1 MPRPDASTPA
11 RSSQAAGAA
20 AQSKAPAIL
29 ASYVASDPKSLALL
43 EQVKK
48 VAASSAT
55 VLIRGESG
63 TGKDLLASLIHY
75 LGVNR
80 DEPLLKID
88 CASLPQEL
96 MESELFGYERGAFT
110 GASEMKRGRLEMA
123 GSGTI
128 VLDEIAALSPAMQA
142 KLLRVLEEKRF
153 DRLGGTR
160 AVVLPEAVRIIAIT
174 NVDLERAVAERSFR
188 EDLFY
193 RLNVIQL
200 VLPPLRERSDDIQ
213 PLAEHLL
220 QRLSNVHRKPAKNLS
235 KPALAALERYAFPGN
250 VRELRN
256 ILERCVVS
264 SDAQEIALNDLPAH
278 VSSGGAHGAKMSLAE
293 MERAY
298 IAEVLDYTRGK
309 KSKAA
314 EILGISRKNLL
325 EKRKRYKL
333 D

>member
-1 MPRPDASTPA
+1 MPRSGSSSGQGEAS
-11 RSSQAAGAA
+11 AA
-20 AQSKAPAIL
+20 AHGKSASAIL
-29 ASYVASDPKSLALL
+29 ASCIAHDPKSLALL

-63 TGKDLLASLIHY
+63 TGKDMLASLVHY
-75 LGVNR
+75 LGENR
-80 DEPLLKID
+80 DEPFLKID

-110 GASEMKRGRLEMA
+110 GASEMKRGRMEMA
-123 GSGTI
+123 GAGSI
-128 VLDEIAALSPAMQA
+128 VLDEIAALSSAMQA

-153 DRLGGTR
+153 DRLGGTKP
-160 AVVLPEAVRIIAIT
+160 VVLPEGVRIIAIT
-174 NVDLERAVAERSFR
+174 NVDLEAAVAEHSFR

-200 VLPPLRERSDDIQ
+200 VIPPLRERTGDIR
-213 PLAEHLL
+213 PLAVHMTQQLCAM
-220 QRLSNVHRKPAKNLS
+220 HRKPQRNLS

-256 ILERCVVS
+256 ILERSVVS
-264 SDAQEIALNDLPAH
+264 GGSSEIGLEDLPAH
-278 VSSGGAHGAKMSLAE
+278 VRSGGAHSAKMSLAE

-298 IAEVLDYTRGK
+298 IAEVLDYTRGR